1 MTVLVVTGT
10 DTGIGKTVF
19 SAGLAG
25 ALGAHYWKPIQA
37 GVDPEGDKESV
48 AALSGLPASHIL
60 PEAYRLATPASP
72 HLAAPLR
79 PLGAPS
85 SRPSPVS
92 GSDSARPDGM
102 EWSPPW
108 TATEDD
114 QLREAM
120 QLGRI
125 DIYDGE
131 ELHFDVPGL
140 AGWREG
146 MEGFADQPN
155 TAVKISG
162 IGLPGIRWTAE
173 NNAEVVLEGYVD
185 PNETHIEG
193 PFGEWTGYYASGE
206 HPEPVLEVEAIY
218 HRNDPIILGVPP
230 MGQGSD
236 EMARYRAV
244 LRSAMLKQNLAEAGV
259 PDVTGVWCHEIGAS
273 RLLHGVSIKQR
284 YPGHS
289 KQAGHIA
296 AQCQAAN
303 YANRFIIVVDDD
315 IDVTNLEQLIWAMCT
330 RCDPATTRD

>member
-1 MTVLVVTGT
+1 M
-10 DTGIGKTVF
+10 K
-19 SAGLAG
+19 
-25 ALGAHYWKPIQA
+25 
-37 GVDPEGDKESV
+37 
-48 AALSGLPASHIL
+48 
-60 PEAYRLATPASP
+60 
-72 HLAAPLR
+72 
-79 PLGAPS
+79 
-85 SRPSPVS
+85 
-92 GSDSARPDGM
+92 
-102 EWSPPW
+102 
-108 TATEDD
+108 
-114 QLREAM
+114 
-120 QLGRI
+120 
-125 DIYDGE
+125 
-131 ELHFDVPGL
+131 
-140 AGWREG
+140 
-146 MEGFADQPN
+146 N
-155 TAVKISG
+155 
-162 IGLPGIRWTAE
+162 
-173 NNAEVVLEGYVD
+173 
-185 PNETHIEG
+185 EG

-330 RCDPATTRD
+330 RCDPATTIDIVKGAWTSPADPRLTPDQKASGDITNSRAIIDACKPFHWKDDFPTVKCAQRGCSPRGAGEIRLSDGLRRGNRTPNPLLPRARPGDPANLDHDSGSWPLDPRIKSGGVTLWARDY